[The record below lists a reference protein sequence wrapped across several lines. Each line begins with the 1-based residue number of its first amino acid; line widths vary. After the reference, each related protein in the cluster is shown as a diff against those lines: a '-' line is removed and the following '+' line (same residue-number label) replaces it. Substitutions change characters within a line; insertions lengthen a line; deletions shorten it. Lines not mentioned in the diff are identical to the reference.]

1 MLSPPLSVHA
11 KTEISTILVL
21 PGKCSLH
28 GIKNKIK
35 SNASSEPHLSGFL
48 LPYAIVEMRFHGLCS
63 YLFIFL
69 QLHEKTP
76 ENCLFVVF

>member
-28 GIKNKIK
+28 GIKKKK

-48 LPYAIVEMRFHGLCS
+48 LPYAIVARFVQ
-63 YLFIFL
+63 LFIFL